1 MPDPSRAA
9 SPDPTAAVPAD
20 YSVRETLSQLRLRE
34 LLSEVRDRVD
44 QIIDARDRVDGL
56 VEALLTVTSGLDL
69 DQTLRSIV
77 HTAITLVGARYGALG
92 VRGHGHELVQFIY
105 EGIDDELR
113 ARIGDLPQG
122 GGVLGVLIDRPKTI
136 RLERISDHPESVG
149 FPPEHPP
156 MNSFLGTPIRIR
168 DEVFGNLYLTEKLGG
183 QPFTEDDEVV
193 IQALA
198 AAAGVAIA
206 NARLYEAARNR
217 QAWIA
222 ATRDITT
229 DFLAGTD
236 PELVSDRLVTLARDL
251 TGAEFAFLAMNPD
264 PDRPAESVTH
274 LVISHRVGP
283 ALADSDRLEVAAT
296 RTGEVFRSRTPLC
309 LDTVHEEGLCEALQ
323 PVGPALILPL
333 SAPDAALGVLVLLR
347 PRGAAPFGAEI
358 LSPATTFAS
367 QVALAMQLAAAQRQM
382 RELVIASDRD
392 RIARDLHDHVIQRLF
407 AIGLALQATL
417 PRTKRPEVRDRIAQ
431 AVDELQEI
439 VQEIR
444 TSIFALHGGSRQS
457 IRLRQRIEAALR
469 HPTSGTGIRTEV
481 RVTGPLSV
489 VPADLAD
496 QVEAVVR
503 AAVPEAVHARA
514 RDIVVDVAIADDVVV
529 TVQDDGSGAT
539 PERAGALL
547 ADLERR
553 AAERGGAAEMGSVA
567 DAGATRT
574 RVRWSAPLG

>member
-1 MPDPSRAA
+1 MPDTA
-9 SPDPTAAVPAD
+9 TAAAAG
-20 YSVRETLSQLRLRE
+20 YSVRDTLSQLRLRE
-34 LLSEVRDRVD
+34 LLAEVRDRVD

-92 VRGHGHELVQFIY
+92 VRGHGTELVRFIHQ
-105 EGIDDELR
+105 GIDEELG

-149 FPPEHPP
+149 FPPGHPP

-193 IQALA
+193 TQALA

-236 PELVSDRLVTLARDL
+236 PEIVSERLVTLSREL
-251 TGAEFAFLAMNPD
+251 TGAEHAFLALSPD

-274 LVISHRVGP
+274 LEISHPAGPPLPCGCERLAVADTRV
-283 ALADSDRLEVAAT
+283 
-296 RTGEVFRSRTPLC
+296 GEVFRSRTPMC
-309 LDTVHEEGLCEALQ
+309 LTSFHEDGLPQ
-323 PVGPALILPL
+323 QYGPALILPL
-333 SAPDAALGVLVLLR
+333 AAPDAALGALVLLR
-347 PRGAAPFGAEI
+347 SRGAVPFDAEMV
-358 LSPATTFAS
+358 SPATTFAT
-367 QVALAMQLAAAQRQM
+367 QVALARQLATAQRQM
-382 RELVIASDRD
+382 RDLVVSTDRD

-407 AIGLALQATL
+407 AIGLSLRATVN
-417 PRTKRPEVRDRIAQ
+417 RTNRPEVRDRIEQ
-431 AVDELQEI
+431 SVDELQEI

-444 TSIFALHGGSRQS
+444 TSIFDLHGYPRHS
-457 IRLRQRIEAALR
+457 IRLRQRIEEALR
-469 HPTSGTGIRTEV
+469 RPTAGTGIRTEF

-489 VPADLAD
+489 IGAELAD
-496 QVEAVVR
+496 QVEGVVRTAVV
-503 AAVPEAVHARA
+503 AAVHGRA
-514 RDIVVDVAIADDVVV
+514 RDILVEVAVADDVIV
-529 TVQDDGSGAT
+529 TVEDD
-539 PERAGALL
+539 
-547 ADLERR
+547 
-553 AAERGGAAEMGSVA
+553 VA
-567 DAGATRT
+567 RHTNGPRT
-574 RVRWSAPLG
+574 RVRWSAPLT